1 MRVLI
6 SAEGNHEPAGH
17 HLIIVDGKATLV
29 DLSGITGS
37 LHDPSIARVEWGTVQ
52 DGKEIRPGGRI
63 VRTDGSV
70 ARFLDRS
77 ALMPYLNAFNAK
89 MAEHEATANPTA

>member
-17 HLIIVDGKATLV
+17 HLIVVDGKATLV
-29 DLSGITGS
+29 DLSGVTGS

-52 DGKEIRPGGRI
+52 DGNEIKPGGTI
-63 VRTDGSV
+63 VRTDGS
-70 ARFLDRS
+70 RRPFFDRS
-77 ALMPYLNAFNAK
+77 ALMPYLNAFNDQIAARAAAGEAK
-89 MAEHEATANPTA
+89 

>member
-17 HLIIVDGKATLV
+17 HLMVVDGHATLV
-29 DLSGITGS
+29 DLGSVVGS
-37 LHDPSIARVEWGTVQ
+37 LHDAAIARVEWGTVI
-52 DGKEIRPGGRI
+52 DGKQIKPGGTITR
-63 VRTDGSV
+63 VDGS
-70 ARFLDRS
+70 RRPFFDRS

-89 MAEHEATANPTA
+89 MAEHAKAGAAT